1 MKLMR
6 RFTPS
11 FTITEVLI
19 AGALVTIVSGVVG
32 QVFVFNAQVL
42 ERSQNVTGAQDNLRY
57 VLNVLDKELRT
68 APAGSISVSG
78 GELSFTNQRGT
89 DITYRVNNKVLEKVH
104 GGDVWKVTKRQA
116 LSVENL
122 SFKVSGAESD
132 EAEPTKVTSLVNA
145 KIKGSDPASG
155 QDLPPI
161 RVQTTT
167 VLRNVN
173 KDFLD

>member
-1 MKLMR
+1 
-6 RFTPS
+6 
-11 FTITEVLI
+11 
-19 AGALVTIVSGVVG
+19 
-32 QVFVFNAQVL
+32 
-42 ERSQNVTGAQDNLRY
+42 
-57 VLNVLDKELRT
+57 
-68 APAGSISVSG
+68 
-78 GELSFTNQRGT
+78 
-89 DITYRVNNKVLEKVH
+89 LEKVH

-122 SFKVSGAESD
+122 SFKVSGTESD